1 MAAPSDVEQ
10 PAESSK
16 ESSRKHRASY
26 ESTYTGDGSHSN
38 SNSNSNTKSISIKM
52 PLDPSVLAMVSAARD
67 ADSDDESQK
76 RQSQL
81 FCFFCCDL
89 VKACIIMNAVHIVIS
104 IIHILISVLQ
114 LPIGFRID
122 LYERYGV
129 LYDDDN
135 PNSNLPLNPWGVIG
149 YLKIAFGF
157 LFAII
162 AIIGARR
169 FSQKLI
175 LASVFWDCCY
185 TILSIANQEWS
196 VFFIS
201 IPFLY
206 TDVHLYMALRSRNIT
221 PENYED
227 EKHCCCAKG
236 GCS

>member
-1 MAAPSDVEQ
+1 MAAPTDVEQ
-10 PAESSK
+10 PASRRK

-26 ESTYTGDGSHSN
+26 DSTYTGDGSHSN
-38 SNSNSNTKSISIKM
+38 SNSNTKSVSIK
-52 PLDPSVLAMVSAARD
+52 LSVDPSVLAMVSAVRD
-67 ADSDDESQK
+67 DIDSDDGSQK

-89 VKACIIMNAVHIVIS
+89 VKACIIMNAVHILIS
-104 IIHILISVLQ
+104 IIHIVISVMKA
-114 LPIGFRID
+114 PIGFRID
-122 LYERYGV
+122 LYERYGEV
-129 LYDDDN
+129 YDDDEVL
-135 PNSNLPLNPWGVIG
+135 SLPLNPWGVIG

-157 LFAII
+157 LFAIV
-162 AIIGARR
+162 AIIGARL
-169 FSQKLI
+169 FSQKLL

-206 TDVHLYMALRSRNIT
+206 TDVHLYMALRSGNIT
-221 PENYED
+221 PENYET
-227 EKHCCCAKG
+227 EEHCCCAKG